1 MFIFFVNLFFLL
13 YLLKNYIMPQ
23 TLTEIADDAIIQIK
37 VNKSFYFMLKNLGFT
52 LYKLMN
58 NEESNIFNEIMIK
71 KDTNLLPDYNELSEA
86 QRNFYTV
93 MLLLAEIEKEAI
105 SNNLTQSK
113 EVLMPEDEGFNPED
127 IQKQFDI
134 PDPTTQ
140 D

>member
-1 MFIFFVNLFFLL
+1 
-13 YLLKNYIMPQ
+13 MPQ

-52 LYKLMN
+52 LYKLMSS
-58 NEESNIFNEIMIK
+58 EESNIFNEIMIK

-113 EVLMPEDEGFNPED
+113 EILMPEDEGFNPET
-127 IQKQFDI
+127 IQKEFDI

>member
-1 MFIFFVNLFFLL
+1 MFIFCKCIFLL

-23 TLTEIADDAIIQIK
+23 TFTEIADDAVIEIK

-52 LYKLMN
+52 LFKLMSP
-58 NEESNIFNEIMIK
+58 EESAIFNEIMVK
-71 KDTNLLPDYNELSEA
+71 KEIATLPDYNTLSET
-86 QRNFYTV
+86 QRNFYTI
-93 MLLLAEIEKEAI
+93 MLILAEIEKEAI
-105 SNNLTQSK
+105 NNNLTQSK

-127 IQKQFDI
+127 IQKEFDI

>member
-1 MFIFFVNLFFLL
+1 MFIFCKCIFLL
-13 YLLKNYIMPQ
+13 YLLKINIMPQ

-52 LYKLMN
+52 LYKLMS

-71 KDTNLLPDYNELSEA
+71 KDTNLLPDYNELSEP

-113 EVLMPEDEGFNPED
+113 EVLMPEDEGFKVED
-127 IQKQFDI
+127 IQKEFDI

>member
-1 MFIFFVNLFFLL
+1 
-13 YLLKNYIMPQ
+13 MPQ

-52 LYKLMN
+52 LYKLMS

-71 KDTNLLPDYNELSEA
+71 KDTNLLPDYNELSEP

-113 EVLMPEDEGFNPED
+113 EVLMPEDEGFKVED
-127 IQKQFDI
+127 IQKEFDI

>member
-1 MFIFFVNLFFLL
+1 
-13 YLLKNYIMPQ
+13 MPQ

-52 LYKLMN
+52 LFKLMSP
-58 NEESNIFNEIMIK
+58 EESAIFNEIMVK
-71 KDTNLLPDYNELSEA
+71 KEIATLPDYNTLSET
-86 QRNFYTV
+86 QRNFYTI
-93 MLLLAEIEKEAI
+93 MLILAEIEKEAI
-105 SNNLTQSK
+105 NNNLTQSK

-127 IQKQFDI
+127 IQKEFDI